1 MEDKAHEQYL
11 ERKADDKLYEI
22 RCKERNERK
31 IKVLEDMRTRF
42 KKIAK
47 KKFTTCFIFAISEF
61 EKVFGQELW
70 GHGLPIEKLN
80 EIQIANRKRWEQIRR
95 DILDKG
101 NGQLR
106 GLESEIDVH
115 NLEFKGYSMT
125 FKGDINDSKNEG

>member
-1 MEDKAHEQYL
+1 MEDKAYAQYL

-22 RCKERNERK
+22 RHKESDERRA
-31 IKVLEDMRTRF
+31 KVLESMKIRF

-61 EKVFGQELW
+61 EKVWGQELW
-70 GHGLPIEKLN
+70 GHGLPEETLT
-80 EIQIANRKRWEQIRR
+80 EVQRANRKRWEQVRR

-106 GLESEIDVH
+106 GFESEIDIH
-115 NLEFKGYSMT
+115 NLEFKGYSIT
-125 FKGDINDSKNEG
+125 FKGDKNGTD